1 MDYMY
6 EQWNEYPLRILVP
19 SDAVGAII
27 GKQGSIVKQI
37 KQTTQT
43 KVDINKST
51 SSLDKE
57 RVIVIQGQMD
67 NCVQACREILRIMYA
82 DAKAKNKTAEIVL
95 KILAH
100 NDFIGRIIGKGGNII
115 NTIKKETETNVTVS
129 SINELNVNN
138 FERVISVKGELDQQ
152 IGALDVIYKKLC
164 AAFES
169 DQTRQWVYPTGSILP
184 FYQPQ
189 QQQQLMQ
196 YIAQQATLMPNQYP
210 TSAGQNGNS
219 NSAPNS
225 NGYYQ
230 NPPYQA
236 TIFPTANPFY
246 LPYPATS
253 PMNLPFVNQPYSN
266 GNYASTQTPGTIPVE
281 TVHLYVPN
289 SMVGCI
295 IGSKGLFIK
304 SIMKNSNASVKVSPV
319 NPDEDQSKIV
329 DREIVIC
336 GTPEAQWKSQYYI
349 FEKLRLE
356 GYSNHDDGVRLR
368 AEVSVPT
375 SLIGRLIGKGGQNV
389 RQLQQ
394 STGATIKL
402 PEDSQQ
408 TTASEIAVQIIGN
421 FQASQFAQRRIQ
433 SIIQQSRD
441 FNQHDSNG
449 NQNSNNVDRNESQ
462 KTDDAVV
469 ATSPQPITVN
479 DQDD

>member
-1 MDYMY
+1 MS
-6 EQWNEYPLRILVP
+6 R
-19 SDAVGAII
+19 
-27 GKQGSIVKQI
+27 
-37 KQTTQT
+37 
-43 KVDINKST
+43 VDINKST

-230 NPPYQA
+230 NPPYQVIFDNQPRLQGSNLEFFFSIQA

-304 SIMKNSNASVKVSPV
+304 SIMKNSNASVKV
-319 NPDEDQSKIV
+319 
-329 DREIVIC
+329 RH
-336 GTPEAQWKSQYYI
+336 
-349 FEKLRLE
+349 LLML
-356 GYSNHDDGVRLR
+356 SNLF
-368 AEVSVPT
+368 P
-375 SLIGRLIGKGGQNV
+375 
-389 RQLQQ
+389 QLNLQLFWFI
-394 STGATIKL
+394 S
-402 PEDSQQ
+402 
-408 TTASEIAVQIIGN
+408 
-421 FQASQFAQRRIQ
+421 
-433 SIIQQSRD
+433 
-441 FNQHDSNG
+441 H
-449 NQNSNNVDRNESQ
+449 
-462 KTDDAVV
+462 
-469 ATSPQPITVN
+469 
-479 DQDD
+479 